1 MATFD
6 PEVFEIQRK
15 KISGKWK
22 PVILCMIHT
31 RSLRFNKLKQLL
43 PLISSRML
51 SQCLKEMEL
60 NGLLEKNQ
68 NQYKTTEAGAV
79 ICIILISLNNE
90 ICKLP

>member
-6 PEVFEIQRK
+6 PEAFELQRK

-22 PVILCMIHT
+22 PIILCTIHT
-31 RSLRFNKLKQLL
+31 RSLRFNKLKQLM

-51 SQCLKEMEL
+51 SQCLKEMES
-60 NGLLEKNQ
+60 NGLIQKNDSY
-68 NQYKTTEAGAV
+68 YKTTEAGSV

-90 ICKLP
+90 MCKLP